1 MRVRR
6 AAGVAGQAD
15 DGPGLELVEHQVDP
29 LRALPVTHARQP
41 RWVWGIPY
49 AGRACGRLPGS
60 RIRPMSNEFP
70 LFALSEEHQA
80 IREAVRDRVR
90 RPRSR
95 RTPPRSTRTA
105 ATPRR
110 PPTALQPA
118 DFHAPHV
125 PEEYGGAG
133 ADALATVHR
142 DRGGRPGLRELVS
155 LIPAVNKLGSLPVML
170 AGSEELKKKYLTPV
184 AAGEG
189 GFSYC
194 LSEPEAGSDAVG
206 DEDPG
211 RPRRRRLGAQRREA
225 LDHQRRRLRVL
236 HGDGGDRPRRSAR
249 KGISAFVVEKSD
261 EGVSFGAPEKKLG
274 IKGSPTR
281 EVYLDNVR
289 IPADRMIGAE
299 GTGFETAMRTLDH
312 TRVTIAA
319 QAVGVAQGALD
330 YALGYAKERQQ
341 FGKPIAEFQGLQ
353 FLLADM
359 GMKVEAAR
367 QLTYAAAGRSERGDA
382 DLTFFGAAAKC
393 FASDVAMEVTTNA
406 VQVLGGYGYTRDYP
420 VERMMRD
427 AKITQIYEGTNQVQR
442 IVMARQL
449 LAGVQSEL

>member
-1 MRVRR
+1 MT
-6 AAGVAGQAD
+6 D
-15 DGPGLELVEHQVDP
+15 E
-29 LRALPVTHARQP
+29 
-41 RWVWGIPY
+41 Y
-49 AGRACGRLPGS
+49 
-60 RIRPMSNEFP
+60 P
-70 LFALSEEHQA
+70 LFALSEEHRA
-80 IREAVRDRVR
+80 IREAVRDLCDAKVA
-90 RPRSR
+90 PY
-95 RTPPRSTRTA
+95 A
-105 ATPRR
+105 AAVDEEARYPHEAAE
-110 PPTALQPA
+110 ALLAA

-133 ADALATVHR
+133 ADALATVIVIEEVAR
-142 DRGGRPGLRELVS
+142 ACVSSS
-155 LIPAVNKLGSLPVML
+155 LIPAVNKLGSLPVMI
-170 AGSEELKKKYLTPV
+170 AGSEELKKTYLTRL

-194 LSEPEAGSDAVG
+194 LSEPDAGSDAGGMKCTAKRDG
-206 DEDPG
+206 D
-211 RPRRRRLGAQRREA
+211 AW
-225 LDHQRRRLRVL
+225 VL
-236 HGDGGDRPRRSAR
+236 NGVKRWITNAEVSEFYTVMAVTDAEKGTRG
-249 KGISAFVVEKSD
+249 GISAFVVEKSD
-261 EGVSFGAPEKKLG
+261 PGVSFGAPEKKLG

-299 GTGFETAMRTLDH
+299 GTGFATAMQTLDH
-312 TRVTIAA
+312 TRITIAA

-330 YALGYAKERQQ
+330 HALGYAQERQQ
-341 FGKPIAEFQGLQ
+341 FGKPIASFQGME

-367 QLTYAAAGRSERGDA
+367 QLTYAAAGRSERGDS

-393 FASDVAMEVTTNA
+393 FASDTAMEVTTNA

-442 IVMARQL
+442 IVMGRQL
-449 LAGVQSEL
+449 LAGVQSRL

>member
-1 MRVRR
+1 MTDT
-6 AAGVAGQAD
+6 G
-15 DGPGLELVEHQVDP
+15 
-29 LRALPVTHARQP
+29 
-41 RWVWGIPY
+41 
-49 AGRACGRLPGS
+49 
-60 RIRPMSNEFP
+60 FP
-70 LFALSEEHQA
+70 LYALSEEHRA
-80 IREAVRDRVR
+80 IREAVRAVCDAKIAPFAAAVDEE
-90 RPRSR
+90 PRY
-95 RTPPRSTRTA
+95 PEEA
-105 ATPRR
+105 AE
-110 PPTALQPA
+110 ALLAA

-133 ADALATVHR
+133 ADALATV
-142 DRGGRPGLRELVS
+142 LVIEEVARACVSSS
-155 LIPAVNKLGSLPVML
+155 LIPAVNKLGSLPVQVG
-170 AGSEELKKKYLTPV
+170 GSEELKRKYLG
-184 AAGEG
+184 ALARGEG

-194 LSEPEAGSDAVG
+194 LSEPDAGSDAANQKTRAVRDG
-206 DEDPG
+206 DHYVLDGVKRWITNAGVSEFYTVLASTDPERG
-211 RPRRRRLGAQRREA
+211 SR
-225 LDHQRRRLRVL
+225 
-236 HGDGGDRPRRSAR
+236 
-249 KGISAFVVEKSD
+249 GISAFVVEKSD

-289 IPADRMIGAE
+289 IPADRLIGAE
-299 GTGFETAMRTLDH
+299 GEGFEIAMKTLDH
-312 TRVTIAA
+312 TRITIAA

-330 YALGYAKERQQ
+330 YAVGYAQERQQ
-341 FGKPIAEFQGLQ
+341 FGRPIADFQGLQ
-353 FLLADM
+353 FLLAEM

-449 LAGVQSEL
+449 LNGIQRDL